1 MQEVPAPSPEPD
13 DEPEDEPVATSGWSE
28 TVVQP
33 PSFDSLEEESAPE
46 VPNFAEVTPLPSQRF
61 ARMEEDDARSSDDTH
76 STGNARSDEEP
87 AASAEAS
94 AEEEAQ
100 EIPATPS
107 VSAAEDDSAS
117 IDDQDMSESNL
128 FGIPAVLDILGGTII
143 EQKTDDQG
151 GW

>member
-1 MQEVPAPSPEPD
+1 MEQVLPASPALPLHPD

-33 PSFDSLEEESAPE
+33 PSFDPLEEESAPE

-61 ARMEEDDARSSDDTH
+61 ARMEENDDVRKE
-76 STGNARSDEEP
+76 EEP
-87 AASAEAS
+87 ASPAEAS
-94 AEEEAQ
+94 PEEEVQ

>member
-1 MQEVPAPSPEPD
+1 MLFRS
-13 DEPEDEPVATSGWSE
+13 SGWSE

-33 PSFDSLEEESAPE
+33 PSFDPLEEESAPE

-61 ARMEEDDARSSDDTH
+61 ARMEDDDAPSTDDV
-76 STGNARSDEEP
+76 REEEEA
-87 AASAEAS
+87 AASADAS

-117 IDDQDMSESNL
+117 IDDQDMSDSNL

>member
-1 MQEVPAPSPEPD
+1 M
-13 DEPEDEPVATSGWSE
+13 
-28 TVVQP
+28 
-33 PSFDSLEEESAPE
+33 
-46 VPNFAEVTPLPSQRF
+46 
-61 ARMEEDDARSSDDTH
+61 
-76 STGNARSDEEP
+76 
-87 AASAEAS
+87 
-94 AEEEAQ
+94 Q

>member
-33 PSFDSLEEESAPE
+33 PSFDPLEEESAPE

-61 ARMEEDDARSSDDTH
+61 ARMEEDDDARSTDDV
-76 STGNARSDEEP
+76 REEKE

-94 AEEEAQ
+94 AEEDAQ